1 MKKRITDEEIFR
13 FSYYCSQAVA
23 KLETP
28 KNSGKEHW
36 LNQSMVYLNKRLREE
51 ENEFREAFMTG
62 QSKDDMIDELKDIIN
77 LSLMLWDK
85 VENISENS
93 ELNI

>member
-1 MKKRITDEEIFR
+1 MRFCTIKYIT
-13 FSYYCSQAVA
+13 S
-23 KLETP
+23 
-28 KNSGKEHW
+28 
-36 LNQSMVYLNKRLREE
+36 NKRLREE